1 MRISVIASL
10 IVAVHVGVVL
20 MVTAPGCTTVKR
32 EPPVAPGVV
41 QQPSQPATTMPDI
54 PPMPPMVEPTPVP
67 PAEVLP
73 PVTARIDVPETPA
86 VDNIYV
92 VQSGDSISKI
102 AVRHGVKAADIIDL
116 NGIKD
121 PNKIIVGQK
130 LLLPAYATPSQS
142 KPVPAKAGAAAPA
155 KAEKTADGQTV
166 HVVKNGDALSKIAKA
181 YGVKQSAI
189 IEANGIKD
197 PNKINIGTK
206 LVIPAAGAAAPAKA
220 EKKEEKKAEDAVPA
234 PAAPAADAAPAEEIT
249 PVEEL
254 PEIAAPAG
262 AEAATPGDGSF
273 PYNVGEGETLESI
286 ERVFM
291 IEKGSLARYNGL
303 APDAALKPNQVLRI
317 PPPSAP

>member
-41 QQPSQPATTMPDI
+41 QQPAQPVATMPDI

-73 PVTARIDVPETPA
+73 PVTTRIDVPETPA

-220 EKKEEKKAEDAVPA
+220 EKKEEKKAEDAA
-234 PAAPAADAAPAEEIT
+234 SAAPAADAAPAEESA
-249 PVEEL
+249 PAEEL
-254 PEIAAPAG
+254 PEIAAPA
-262 AEAATPGDGSF
+262 AEAAVDDGSF
-273 PYNVGEGETLESI
+273 PYNVNDGETLETI
-286 ERVFM
+286 ERIFM
-291 IEKGSLARYNGL
+291 LDKGSLARYNGL
-303 APDAALKPNQVLRI
+303 APDAVLKANQVIRI
-317 PPPSAP
+317 PPASTP